1 MARDLLGDV
10 LRTAD
15 PAARRRTWSILPV
28 SIAAHAVGAA
38 AIFIIPLA
46 ADVDIPSLMR
56 PAHAFVRTMPA
67 PPAPTVLPP
76 KGTSIGAQRS
86 VAPITAASTIDKE
99 PPAVE
104 SLGVVGPVVP
114 GPPGVPTGFDGGL
127 PPTGATIRVDPPP
140 PAPEAPKVYRVG
152 GVIREPQR
160 IVDVP
165 PVYPAIAVAAR
176 KEGVVILEAMLDETG
191 KVAQLRVLRSEPLLD
206 AAALDAVRRW
216 RYTPTLLN
224 NVPVPV
230 LLTVTVRFTLR

>member
-56 PAHAFVRTMPA
+56 PAHAFVRTLST

-76 KGTSIGAQRS
+76 KGNSIGARRAP
-86 VAPITAASTIDKE
+86 APITAAATIEKE
-99 PPAVE
+99 PLTVE
-104 SLGVVGPVVP
+104 SSGPIGPVVP
-114 GPPGVPTGFDGGL
+114 GPPGVPWGVDGAL
-127 PPTGATIRVDPPP
+127 PPTGATVKVDPPP
-140 PAPEAPKVYRVG
+140 VTPEPPKVYRVG
-152 GVIREPQR
+152 GVIREPRR

-191 KVAQLRVLRSEPLLD
+191 TVAQLRVLRSEPLLD
-206 AAALDAVRRW
+206 EAALEAVRRW

-230 LLTVTVRFTLR
+230 LMTVTVHFKLR

>member
-15 PAARRRTWSILPV
+15 PAVRRRTWSMLPV
-28 SIAAHAVGAA
+28 SIAAHVIGATA
-38 AIFIIPLA
+38 LYIIPLA

-56 PAHAFVRTMPA
+56 PAHAFVRTMAA
-67 PPAPTVLPP
+67 PPAPDVLPP
-76 KGTSIGAQRS
+76 RGTSVGVRRAA
-86 VAPITAASTIDKE
+86 APITAAATIDNE
-99 PPAVE
+99 LPFVDSSGPLA
-104 SLGVVGPVVP
+104 PVVP
-114 GPPGVPTGFDGGL
+114 GPPGVPWGVDNAL
-127 PPTGATIRVDPPP
+127 PPTGATVKVDPP
-140 PAPEAPKVYRVG
+140 PAPESPKVYRVG
-152 GVIREPQR
+152 GVIREPKR

-191 KVAQLRVLRSEPLLD
+191 RVAQLKVLRSEPLLD
-206 AAALDAVRRW
+206 AAALEAVRRW

-230 LLTVTVRFTLR
+230 LLTVTVRFSLR

>member
-28 SIAAHAVGAA
+28 SIAVHVVGAA

-56 PAHAFVRTMPA
+56 PTHAFVHAMPA
-67 PPAPTVLPP
+67 PPAPAVLPP
-76 KGTSIGAQRS
+76 RGTSTG
-86 VAPITAASTIDKE
+86 VARAAAPVTAASSIDDEVLGPETTGTIVD
-99 PPAVE
+99 PA
-104 SLGVVGPVVP
+104 P
-114 GPPGVPTGFDGGL
+114 GPPGVPWGTVGAL
-127 PPTGATIRVDPPP
+127 PTTNATVRVDPPP
-140 PAPEAPKVYRVG
+140 PDPPKVYRVG
-152 GVIREPQR
+152 GVIREPKR

-176 KEGVVILEAMLDETG
+176 KEGVVILEALLDETG
-191 KVAQLRVLRSEPLLD
+191 QVKQLKVLRSEPLLD
-206 AAALDAVRRW
+206 AAALEAVKRW

-230 LLTVTVRFTLR
+230 LMTVTVRFSLR

>member
-28 SIAAHAVGAA
+28 SIAAHVLGAA

-56 PAHAFVRTMPA
+56 PAHAFVRAMPA

-76 KGTSIGAQRS
+76 KGTSTGIPRAAAPVTAPSSIDDEVRGPEPTGA
-86 VAPITAASTIDKE
+86 VADP
-99 PPAVE
+99 
-104 SLGVVGPVVP
+104 VP
-114 GPPGVPTGFDGGL
+114 GPPGVPWGIDGPL
-127 PPTGATIRVDPPP
+127 PPTSATVRVDPPP
-140 PAPEAPKVYRVG
+140 APEPPKIYRVG
-152 GVIREPQR
+152 GVIREPKR

-165 PVYPAIAVAAR
+165 PVYPAIALAAR

-191 KVAQLRVLRSEPLLD
+191 HVAQLKVLRSEPLLD
-206 AAALDAVRRW
+206 AAALEAVKRW

-230 LLTVTVRFTLR
+230 LLTVTVRFSLR

>member
-28 SIAAHAVGAA
+28 SIAVHAVGAA
-38 AIFIIPLA
+38 ALFIIPLA
-46 ADVDIPSLMR
+46 ADVDIPSLIR

-76 KGTSIGAQRS
+76 KGTSIGARRAA
-86 VAPITAASTIDKE
+86 APISAAATIDNE
-99 PPAVE
+99 PTVVE
-104 SLGVVGPVVP
+104 TTGPVGPVVP
-114 GPPGVPTGFDGGL
+114 GPPGVPWGVDGAL
-127 PPTGATIRVDPPP
+127 PPTGATVKVDPPP
-140 PAPEAPKVYRVG
+140 VPEPPKVYRVG
-152 GVIREPQR
+152 GVIREPRR

-191 KVAQLRVLRSEPLLD
+191 KVAQLKVLRSEPLLD
-206 AAALDAVRRW
+206 EAALEAVRRW

-230 LLTVTVRFTLR
+230 LLTVTVRFSLR

>member
-28 SIAAHAVGAA
+28 SIAAHVLGAA

-56 PAHAFVRTMPA
+56 PAYAFVRAMPA

-76 KGTSIGAQRS
+76 KGTSTGIPRAA
-86 VAPITAASTIDKE
+86 APVSAPSSIDDEVLGPEPTGTIAD
-99 PPAVE
+99 P
-104 SLGVVGPVVP
+104 VP
-114 GPPGVPTGFDGGL
+114 GPPGVPWGADGAL
-127 PPTGATIRVDPPP
+127 PPTSATIRVDPPP
-140 PAPEAPKVYRVG
+140 APEPPKIYRVG
-152 GVIREPQR
+152 GVIREPKR

-165 PVYPAIAVAAR
+165 PVYPAIALAAR

-191 KVAQLRVLRSEPLLD
+191 QVAQLKVLRSEPLLD
-206 AAALDAVRRW
+206 AAALEAVKRW

-230 LLTVTVRFTLR
+230 LLTVTVRFSLR

>member
-28 SIAAHAVGAA
+28 SIAVHAGGAA
-38 AIFIIPLA
+38 AIFVIPLA
-46 ADVDIPSLMR
+46 ADVDIPCLMR
-56 PAHAFVRTMPA
+56 PAHAYVRTMPA

-76 KGTSIGAQRS
+76 KGTSIGVRRGP
-86 VAPITAASTIDKE
+86 APIRAAATIENE
-99 PPAVE
+99 PQLVENRGPA
-104 SLGVVGPVVP
+104 GPVVA
-114 GPPGVPTGFDGGL
+114 GPPGVPWGDVGGL
-127 PPTGATIRVDPPP
+127 PPAGATINVDPP
-140 PAPEAPKVYRVG
+140 PAPETPKAYRVG
-152 GVIREPQR
+152 GVIREPRR

-191 KVAQLRVLRSEPLLD
+191 KVAQLKVLRSEPLLD
-206 AAALDAVRRW
+206 DAALEAVRRW

-230 LLTVTVRFTLR
+230 LLTVTVRFSLR